1 MPIVVSVLMQK
12 IATRLALASLAF
24 YTAASALAAPAYPA
38 TGDFG
43 VPVSKDEPWFQ
54 ECMRVEHVAG
64 AETPARQAQGPQ
76 SEASALYYQKRSQAV
91 TSPAEWNIV
100 RNRALA
106 LGDNA
111 VLMMLYANGFGVPR
125 NTDIAI
131 HYACSMDF
139 VAKAEMEHRVA
150 HLAGTRDDH
159 AIFDLCDDITSG
171 MMGSVC
177 TDIHETQARRVR
189 EARLDR
195 VARTLPEAARPAF
208 KKLRVTAEAYASA
221 ALDEVDGHG
230 TGAAGFG
237 IEREA
242 KLREQFMQAVLDL
255 IDNKLSARPASDTAR
270 LDAELNA
277 IYQKVMSAPS
287 SQEDAPDRLGDSTI
301 GRTEVRKVE
310 RLWLA
315 YRDAFIAFA
324 TTLRSGS
331 GPDAVEPL
339 LISQRID
346 ELNKVVREM

>member
-1 MPIVVSVLMQK
+1 MQK
-12 IATRLALASLAF
+12 AVTRLALASLAF
-24 YTAASALAAPAYPA
+24 YAAASALAAPTYPA
-38 TGDFG
+38 TEGFG
-43 VPVSKDEPWFQ
+43 VPVSKDEPWYQ

-64 AETPARQAQGPQ
+64 AETPAGQAQGPQ
-76 SEASALYYQKRSQAV
+76 SEATALYYQKRSQAA
-91 TSPAEWNIV
+91 TSPAEWNTV
-100 RNRALA
+100 RQRALA

-139 VAKAEMEHRVA
+139 VAKAEMVHRVT
-150 HLAGTRDDH
+150 HLAEARDGS
-159 AIFDLCDDITSG
+159 AVFDLCDDITSG

-177 TDIHETQARRVR
+177 ADIHETQARRVR

-208 KKLRVTAEAYASA
+208 KKLRAAAEAYAGA
-221 ALDEVDGHG
+221 AVDEVDGHG
-230 TGAAGFG
+230 SGAAGFA

-255 IDNKLSARPASDTAR
+255 VDNKLSAKPSSDTAR
-270 LDAELNA
+270 LDAELNTV
-277 IYQKVMSAPS
+277 YQKVMNAPS
-287 SQEDAPDRLGDSTI
+287 SQADAPNRIGDSTI
-301 GRTEVRKVE
+301 DRTKVRQVE

-324 TTLRSGS
+324 TTLRSGA
-331 GPDAVEPL
+331 GPDTVEPL
-339 LISQRID
+339 LIGQRID
-346 ELNKVVREM
+346 ELNKVAREM